1 MQYYLWISS
10 KFEKKLQSG
19 EIIQAQ
25 MDYLD
30 FFENTPRQDAV
41 FDIDEEHLALS
52 KDIFK
57 EHYNFSRLF
66 A

>member
-1 MQYYLWISS
+1 
-10 KFEKKLQSG
+10 
-19 EIIQAQ
+19 

-30 FFENTPRQDAV
+30 FFENTPKQDTL

-57 EHYNFSRLF
+57 ENYNFSRLF